1 MKKIFYWCPFI
12 DKVATV
18 KAVINSCEGLQRYTK
33 NKIPYIIDAAG
44 EFDGFEKSLKNKNI
58 SLIKLSKYS
67 YINKLPKY
75 GFIMSRLTYIIIFL
89 LSFNKLRKLLINEKP
104 DYFIVHLITSLPII
118 LFLLFNFKTKLILR
132 ISGLPKLNILRKIF
146 WRLSRNRIYLI
157 TSPTNETR
165 KHLINQKIFN
175 SDKIIT
181 LKDPIVNIREINIK
195 KKEIIKDKTI
205 YKSKYFLSIGRLTE
219 QKNFKLLI
227 NAFAIFAKTNSNIN
241 LIIIGIGEQNDH
253 LSRLVK
259 NLNIENRVHLIGYKN
274 NVFKYLNNAH
284 GFILSSKWEDPG
296 FVIVEAA
303 ACRTPIISSDCKNG
317 PQELLDNGR
326 CGILFKNNDL
336 KDLVEKLNLFEKF
349 DYSKKK
355 RMALEA
361 LKNAKE
367 FNIFSH
373 SKKLNLFLK

>member
-18 KAVINSCEGLQRYTK
+18 KAVINSCEGLQKYTK

-58 SLIKLSKYS
+58 SLIKLSKYP

-132 ISGLPKLNILRKIF
+132 ISGLPRLNILRKIF

-175 SDKIIT
+175 SDKIVT

-205 YKSKYFLSIGRLTE
+205 NKSKYFLSIGRLTE

-241 LIIIGIGEQNDH
+241 LIIIGTGEQNDH

>member
-1 MKKIFYWCPFI
+1 MKILYWCPFI

>member
-1 MKKIFYWCPFI
+1 MKKIYYWCPFI

-18 KAVINSCEGLQRYTK
+18 KAVINSCEGLQKYTK

-44 EFDGFEKSLKNKNI
+44 EFDGLEKSLRNKNI

-75 GFIMSRLTYIIIFL
+75 GFIKSRLTYIIIFL
-89 LSFNKLRKLLINEKP
+89 FSFNKLRKLLINEKP

-118 LFLLFNFKTKLILR
+118 LFMFFNFKTKLILR
-132 ISGLPKLNILRKIF
+132 ISGLPKLNIFRRIF
-146 WRLSRNRIYLI
+146 WKLNKNRIYLI

-175 SDKIIT
+175 ADKIIT

-195 KKEIIKDKTI
+195 KKEIIDDKTI
-205 YKSKYFLSIGRLTE
+205 NKSKYFLSIGRLTE

-227 NAFAIFAKTNSNIN
+227 NAFAIFTKSHNNIN
-241 LIIIGIGEQNDH
+241 LIIIGTGEQNDY

-259 NLNIENRVHLIGYKN
+259 KLNIDNRVHLIGYKN

-317 PQELLDNGR
+317 PQELLENGR
-326 CGILFKNNDL
+326 CGTLFKNNDL

-349 DYSKKK
+349 DSSKKK
-355 RMALEA
+355 IMALEA

-367 FNIFSH
+367 FGIFSH
-373 SKKLNLFLK
+373 SRKLNLLLK